1 MKNKKQSLLE
11 MIAFILFS
19 LVFVSSILVTN
30 IYAKYASNKSNHTQ
44 AEVASFD
51 IKIDVV
57 DSTTLTQ
64 ILDYEMYPG
73 CKIKLNVL
81 LDANNS
87 DVKTKYIV
95 KITTFNNLPL
105 EFTYNSTDIKT
116 TGISGEIKPHNS
128 IVLNE
133 IIIEWPESIENNN
146 YKYSGEVDLLTVS
159 IEIEQVD

>member
-30 IYAKYASNKSNHTQ
+30 IYAKYASNKSNYTQ

-105 EFTYNSTDIKT
+105 EFTYNSTDFKSASFCSKSYFHTSLAIAVKD
-116 TGISGEIKPHNS
+116 SS
-128 IVLNE
+128 V
-133 IIIEWPESIENNN
+133 
-146 YKYSGEVDLLTVS
+146 
-159 IEIEQVD
+159 